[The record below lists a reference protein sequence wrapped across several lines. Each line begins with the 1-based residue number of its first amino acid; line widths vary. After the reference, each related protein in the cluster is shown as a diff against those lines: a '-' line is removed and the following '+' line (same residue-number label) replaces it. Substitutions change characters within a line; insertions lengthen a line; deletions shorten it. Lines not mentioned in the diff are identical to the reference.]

1 MRVVPLNKE
10 VVPLGR
16 KLYISDCHFGHNNVI
31 RFDDRPFV
39 NKENMDKLMI
49 RLWNENV
56 APQDNVYILGDMFWY
71 TAKNATKILRQ
82 LNGNLHIVKGNHDD
96 WFNAENKKLVNEIQ
110 DYKEVKDGDYKVIL
124 SHYPIILNRGHRQPN
139 FIHLFGHVH
148 TTWEE
153 LEVARQRKSAME
165 NVASLGQS
173 YNVGAMLPYM
183 QFIPRELSW
192 IMEHGEERWNE
203 LNKLI

>member
-1 MRVVPLNKE
+1 MKVVPLNKE
-10 VVPLGR
+10 VAPLGR
-16 KLYISDCHFGHNNVI
+16 KLYISDNHFGHNNVI
-31 RFDDRPFV
+31 KFDSRPFV
-39 NKENMDKLMI
+39 EQEEMDKLMI
-49 RLWNENV
+49 KLWNENV

-82 LNGNLHIVKGNHDD
+82 LNGNLHIIKGNHDD

-110 DYKEVKDGDYKVIL
+110 DYKEVNDGNYKIIL
-124 SHYPIILNRGHRQPN
+124 SHYPIVLNRGHRNSQ
-139 FIHLFGHVH
+139 FVHLFGHVH

-165 NVASLGQS
+165 NVLSLGQC

-183 QFIPRELSW
+183 QYIPRELSW
-192 IMEHGEERWNE
+192 IMEHGENRWNE